1 MNIKQKFMKNLKVY
15 KVLTLCILAVACSE
29 DDKVTLKV
37 QDTVE
42 RGAILR
48 TVSTAGAS
56 WDVLD
61 PSSEVTI
68 IIEEQDDH
76 DGALLQ
82 EVRVFADV
90 TDNTAGNSIDPAEI
104 QLATIPGSA
113 FDTGPNGLPRTTF
126 STTLGDVGSAL
137 GISQGDYNCGDQVNL
152 RMELALTDGRT
163 FSAADAGS
171 TVSGGSFFVS
181 PFLYNISLIAPLPS
195 DDLFTGQYQ
204 LTTVTPGIYG
214 VSDYADGTYT
224 LETINNTTK
233 VIRNVTTFPAFGGFG
248 PVDVQF
254 QLVCGE
260 IILTAGQSV
269 GAGCVGTIF
278 SGPAAINATYDLE
291 NPDDTDFV
299 INFTSDETSDCT
311 SAVQAAIR
319 LVKL

>member
-1 MNIKQKFMKNLKVY
+1 MKILKVY
-15 KVLTLCILAVACSE
+15 IVLALCSLALACSE
-29 DDKVTLKV
+29 DDKVTV
-37 QDTVE
+37 RIQETIE

-61 PSSEVTI
+61 PTSEVTI
-68 IIEEQDDH
+68 ILEEQDDH
-76 DGALLQ
+76 DGALLE
-82 EVRVFADV
+82 EVRVFADI
-90 TDNTAGNSIDPAEI
+90 TDNTEGNSIDPSET
-104 QLATIPGSA
+104 QLATIPASA
-113 FDTGPNGLPRTTF
+113 FATGPNGLPRTTF
-126 STTLGDVGSAL
+126 TTTLGDVGAAL
-137 GISQGDYNCGDQVNL
+137 GINQGDYNCGDQVNL

-163 FSAADAGS
+163 FSAPSAGA
-171 TVSGGSFFVS
+171 TVSGGSFFSS
-181 PFLYNISLIAPLPS
+181 PFRYNISLIAPLPD
-195 DDLFTGQYQ
+195 DDLYTGQYE

-214 VSDYADGTYT
+214 VSDYADGIYT
-224 LETINNTTK
+224 VESVNNTTK

-278 SGPAAINATYDLE
+278 SGPATVNATYDLA
-291 NPDDTDFV
+291 NPDDSDFL
-299 INFTSDETSDCT
+299 INFTSDETADCT
-311 SAVQAAIR
+311 ASVQATIR